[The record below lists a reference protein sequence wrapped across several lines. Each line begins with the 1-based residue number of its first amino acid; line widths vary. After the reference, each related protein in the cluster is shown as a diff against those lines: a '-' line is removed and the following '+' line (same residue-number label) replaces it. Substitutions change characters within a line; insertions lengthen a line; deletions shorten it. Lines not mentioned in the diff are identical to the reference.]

1 MGIDNESTGSALKKE
16 MHLSYPVSDEVTGE
30 VVTDPD
36 GFPIAELESD
46 DYLELANTMTIE
58 ERSRGERA
66 WRFGHVIVDE
76 AQDLTPMQW
85 RMVSRRARGRSMTI
99 VGDVAQRTVGESA
112 TWDQLLPAELGEVRR
127 FDLSTNYRSPDE
139 ITPWASAVLNEIDP
153 GLTQPLAIRSS
164 GYPVEVK
171 HVAQG
176 QLAVAAVERAE
187 RFAREIDGGQVA
199 ILSTGPVEVT
209 HERIRVLTP
218 GQSKGMEFDAVVVV
232 EPGAILNEN
241 HGPGLLYVAL
251 TRSTD
256 RLAIV
261 HSDPLPSF
269 LPTTAVSTNGV

>member
-16 MHLSYPVSDEVTGE
+16 MHLSYPVRDEVTGE
-30 VVTDPD
+30 TVTDPD

-46 DYLELANTMTIE
+46 DYLELANNLTIE

-76 AQDLTPMQW
+76 AQDLTRMQW

-99 VGDVAQRTVGESA
+99 VGDVAQRTAGESA
-112 TWDQLLPAELGEVRR
+112 TWDQLLPDELGEVRR

-139 ITPWASAVLNEIDP
+139 ITPWASAVLHQIDP

-164 GYPVEVK
+164 GHPVEVRQTEE
-171 HVAQG
+171 VE
-176 QLAVAAVERAE
+176 LAAAAIRRAE
-187 RFAREIDGGQVA
+187 QYAESIEGGQVA
-199 ILSTGPVEVT
+199 ILSTSPVEVAND
-209 HERIRVLTP
+209 RIHVLTP

-232 EPGAILNEN
+232 EPAAILTAT
-241 HGPGLLYVAL
+241 HGHGLLYVAL

-256 RLAIV
+256 RLTV
-261 HSDPLPSF
+261 LHSDPLPHF
-269 LPTTAVSTNGV
+269 LENIGV